1 MIMKNVFEDIRPYN
15 DQEAVEAFQ
24 RISESTLFAQIMENF
39 YPEKDFSVL
48 KKTFREMT
56 SVQEFHDKFGL
67 YIAKKAIQSSTVNYS
82 VKNSGNIKP
91 NISYSFISN
100 HRDIVMDALILQV
113 FLIEEFNQIMEI
125 SFGSN
130 LMINPLIVDIGKVC
144 QMYKTDRSGT
154 ARELYIKL
162 SRLSEYLRYTVTEKK
177 KSTWIAQRNGRTKDG
192 LDRTDPGLIKMYSM
206 SGRSNFKAH
215 FSQMNITPVSV
226 SYQYESCD
234 YMKVREIYLRQLGG
248 EYKKHKNEDYESILY
263 GVTQQKGNTTLVISN
278 PITEDEIQELSD
290 NYFTFCHEL
299 TRIIDQRIIENY
311 HFWNTN
317 FMAFDLLYNSENY
330 RSKYTE
336 FELIEFKKYIQEKL
350 NLIKDIEET
359 QVLEKLFLQLYAHP
373 IKNKI
378 EWHDYC
384 TF

>member
-1 MIMKNVFEDIRPYN
+1 MKNIFEDIRPYN
-15 DQEAVEAFQ
+15 DQEATEAFQ
-24 RISESTLFAQIMENF
+24 RIAESSLFAQFMENF
-39 YPEKDFSVL
+39 FPEEDFSTL
-48 KKTFREMT
+48 KRKFMALK
-56 SVQEFHDKFGL
+56 SVQEFHDKFG
-67 YIAKKAIQSSTVNYS
+67 YEIAKKAIQSSTINYS
-82 VKNSGNIKP
+82 VKNLGKIKP
-91 NISYSFISN
+91 NIPYSFISN

-113 FLIEEFNQIMEI
+113 FMIEEFHQIMEI

-130 LMINPLIVDIGKVC
+130 LMINPLMVDIGKIC

-162 SRLSEYLRYTVTEKK
+162 SRLSEYLKYAITEKK

-206 SGRSNFKAH
+206 SGRSNFKTH

-234 YMKVREIYLRQLGG
+234 YMKVREIYLKQLGG

-278 PITEDEIQELSD
+278 PISEEEILELSD
-290 NYFTFCHEL
+290 NYFIFCHEL
-299 TRIIDQRIIENY
+299 TKLIDQRIIENY

-317 FMAFDLLYNSENY
+317 YMAFDLLYNSENY
-330 RSKYTE
+330 KSKYTDIE
-336 FELIEFKKYIQEKL
+336 MVEFKKYIQEKL
-350 NLIKDIEET
+350 LLIKDIQET

-384 TF
+384 SF